1 MNNEF
6 CFGFFREIKIIF
18 HIFRIQWPAAHW
30 PHPPAEMTS
39 TLLPNSLV
47 PELLPSE
54 WPDQEPESDQ
64 SSDLLSLVMPEIHPS
79 NNNCFH
85 TPFWDLL
92 CPKLWAFSV
101 LWWPFCSY
109 SPSRK
114 IIFHQKYHALFE
126 LSELFQSGV
135 VWQRS
140 VSLSSWHWDDFESSR
155 GSRIIN
161 QSINTLLLS
170 KSEHLEFNYCYVTI
184 QLVNLNI

>member
-6 CFGFFREIKIIF
+6 CFGFFFVKLKFFF

-114 IIFHQKYHALFE
+114 IIFHQKLF
-126 LSELFQSGV
+126 LFF
-135 VWQRS
+135 
-140 VSLSSWHWDDFESSR
+140 SLAHFD
-155 GSRIIN
+155 
-161 QSINTLLLS
+161 
-170 KSEHLEFNYCYVTI
+170 KKKC
-184 QLVNLNI
+184 

>member
-1 MNNEF
+1 MNF
-6 CFGFFREIKIIF
+6 VLGFFREIKIIF

-114 IIFHQKYHALFE
+114 IIFHQKLF
-126 LSELFQSGV
+126 LFFSLAHFDKKVLKNGPSICSSEEKVNYYKRKILIFRKLHTPPPISYGKKTVNVEDQSY
-135 VWQRS
+135 
-140 VSLSSWHWDDFESSR
+140 FIE
-155 GSRIIN
+155 
-161 QSINTLLLS
+161 
-170 KSEHLEFNYCYVTI
+170 E
-184 QLVNLNI
+184 NLKIC